1 MRRALYVIGFI
12 FGVVLIWSCGFLTGR
27 ITAPEKPPRVV
38 YVRQKAPAAKKAKQ
52 PKPERQIFTSKRGK
66 QYYITSAGNRVYLK
80 RKTEVEQ

>member
-12 FGVVLIWSCGFLTGR
+12 FGVVLIWACGFMTGR

-38 YVRQKAPAAKKAKQ
+38 YVRQKTQAAKKAKQ

-66 QYYITSAGNRVYLK
+66 KYYLTPAGNRVYLK
-80 RKTEVEQ
+80 HKTENEL